1 MSIIISK
8 YAESAEQRVSEKK
21 RNEQES
27 GENQQQLDIDSE
39 DKEGDQE
46 SCGTLDPT
54 KNALVEKIAHAQKRL
69 EVSA

>member
-1 MSIIISK
+1 MPKPQSK
-8 YAESAEQRVSEKK
+8 GCQRKK
-21 RNEQES
+21 RNEQEP

-54 KNALVEKIAHAQKRL
+54 KMHLLKKLPHT
-69 EVSA
+69 

>member
-21 RNEQES
+21 NEHEP

-46 SCGTLDPT
+46 SCCTLDPT
-54 KNALVEKIAHAQKRL
+54 KNALVEKIAHAQIRL